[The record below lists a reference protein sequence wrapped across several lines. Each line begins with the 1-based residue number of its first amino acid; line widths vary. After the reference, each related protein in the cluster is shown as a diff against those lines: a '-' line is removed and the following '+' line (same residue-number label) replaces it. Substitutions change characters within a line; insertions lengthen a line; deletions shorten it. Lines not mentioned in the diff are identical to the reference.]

1 MKAGDTSSFYTSV
14 VKTPHALNE
23 LCTNANKA
31 LAEIHTLY
39 SSNQI
44 IYTSTN
50 NITKKTHKD
59 MYTLT
64 YTESSIGYTQ

>member
-50 NITKKTHKD
+50 NNNKETHKD

-64 YTESSIGYTQ
+64 YTHSPV